1 MDCTY
6 ALTCILRFHF
16 VGAEI
21 FLEQED
27 TNGSSLLLKQ
37 IFAGMMSPAIE
48 YEIMFT
54 LFPVI
59 GIVTGEVIFARNH
72 VCDMRELRVVK
83 TWSAAT
89 PSLI

>member
-1 MDCTY
+1 
-6 ALTCILRFHF
+6 
-16 VGAEI
+16 
-21 FLEQED
+21 
-27 TNGSSLLLKQ
+27 
-37 IFAGMMSPAIE
+37 MMSPAIE